1 MCLII
6 LRMNISSIGGTHF
19 LLDGLL
25 YMSINS
31 AWKGQDFFYIQFCKI
46 LKPFYGYMVERSS
59 HYICSHR
66 DWTNVLY
73 AIGQNICRVPQPN
86 KDSSAGRF
94 TEFLPRSSRVPP
106 PELQSSAHRLPEFRP
121 PLVSPIGP
129 VPPLLVS
136 HQNKCSADT
145 GWGETGH

>member
-1 MCLII
+1 MAGGQKRIGTRIAICQSSCKSL
-6 LRMNISSIGGTHF
+6 LQISYKVS
-19 LLDGLL
+19 L
-25 YMSINS
+25 YPS
-31 AWKGQDFFYIQFCKI
+31 
-46 LKPFYGYMVERSS
+46 V
-59 HYICSHR
+59 
-66 DWTNVLY
+66 
-73 AIGQNICRVPQPN
+73 VPQPN

-106 PELQSSAHRLPEFRP
+106 PEFQSSAHRLPEFRP